1 MNFLIKLFQNL
12 KKSEKNNSEHINE
25 NCGCKVCEHSE
36 KISDNYLKSVCIE
49 IETIPCEPNPY
60 FSISDKSAKFFEEFE
75 IRMTTIH
82 RMYSMNNIFL
92 KEYQKISK
100 SSLFLTKNNEKE
112 FSKYSKCYF
121 INNNAFKEI
130 HHMSNLLSLF
140 TIFEVLLKNI
150 VKDIAYDLNIELE
163 DIQNKNMSYLNSYII
178 FIEEKMNGLF
188 HLESYQKNFV
198 GIIRKIRNDYLH
210 DCMTEIPESIERE
223 IVKIFELR
231 EGKRI
236 VVDEYFIENTSKI
249 FGVIAKNLEKSYWEY
264 KNTSFQK

>member
-1 MNFLIKLFQNL
+1 
-12 KKSEKNNSEHINE
+12 
-25 NCGCKVCEHSE
+25 
-36 KISDNYLKSVCIE
+36 
-49 IETIPCEPNPY
+49 
-60 FSISDKSAKFFEEFE
+60 
-75 IRMTTIH
+75 
-82 RMYSMNNIFL
+82 
-92 KEYQKISK
+92 
-100 SSLFLTKNNEKE
+100 
-112 FSKYSKCYF
+112 
-121 INNNAFKEI
+121 
-130 HHMSNLLSLF
+130 
-140 TIFEVLLKNI
+140 

-249 FGVIAKNLEKSYWEY
+249 FGVIAKNLERSYWEY